1 MNAGPIC
8 PKCGADM
15 RAYERNG
22 VTIDQCTGCRGLFLD
37 RGELERLVDAESAYY
52 AQRRE
57 PERGHREQE
66 HGRRDHDDDDRSHRQ
81 YGSGQK
87 RKGSFLDEL
96 FG

>member
-1 MNAGPIC
+1 
-8 PKCGADM
+8 M

-57 PERGHREQE
+57 PERGHREPE
-66 HGRRDHDDDDRSHRQ
+66 RGHRDHDDDDRSHRQ